1 MNYELTTN
9 ELKALDFIGKRYE
22 WVEIVLNN
30 LEDNVL
36 TLDNMAQHEMNEAI
50 ENEGLPLLNPE
61 TGLYDFLIYL
71 EPV

>member
-1 MNYELTTN
+1 MNYTLTIE
-9 ELKALDFIGKRYE
+9 ELKALDFIGARYT

-30 LEDNVL
+30 LNDNVL
-36 TLDNMAQHEMNEAI
+36 SLDNMAQHEMNETI
-50 ENEGLPLLNPE
+50 DTEGLPLLNPD